1 MNPAQTENLPDV
13 ASHPA
18 GGPPLE
24 PPSEELSPSPL
35 KKFLPFIIV
44 GIFLIVGLSGLLVLS
59 AAKSS
64 QKKAVPTPSPRPTA
78 TPFPAPTIPLV
89 TRAATSS
96 STINIPV
103 KIGRLAFIRNGDIYN
118 SDLATFSLLVKNAT
132 PAGDKLSWSPMG
144 NFLAWRP
151 KTPTATPSTLAVYNR
166 SKQTSAYIKPSTSPY
181 SELIDYAWSA
191 DEVNVAVLSHDSFFN
206 ISLYHSATLSS
217 RLNLYNS
224 NLPIKQI
231 FWPEE
236 RKIIFLTNEGINSLE
251 FKNASP
257 AASLLIN
264 NSSIMN
270 MMLSPNG
277 KEVLYSVGNNKKSD
291 LYLVDIDGGNNRLI
305 PPVPAK
311 VDMGTTNLSPTVLN
325 NGFIPYAVFFP
336 DGNRLLVGYHYL
348 LPNLPLVGI
357 YNLKENSFVAVA
369 PFILYKGD
377 LMVDD
382 LRLLGD
388 RVSNNAEGIPT
399 WQISLF
405 TLEDNSKLGLIRV
418 IPDASSPAFYG
429 RDISPSGNSF

>member
-1 MNPAQTENLPDV
+1 MDQYPAQVEDSQSTIPPSE
-13 ASHPA
+13 
-18 GGPPLE
+18 PPLE
-24 PPSEELSPSPL
+24 IPPSPF

-44 GIFLIVGLSGLLVLS
+44 GTVLLILLSGILVLS
-59 AAKSS
+59 IGKSS
-64 QKKAVPTPSPRPTA
+64 TKNIVPTPSPRPTA

-96 STINIPV
+96 STINTPV
-103 KIGRLAFIRNGDIYN
+103 KIGRLSFIRNGDIYN

-151 KTPTATPSTLAVYNR
+151 KTPTATPSALVVYNR
-166 SKQTSAYIKPSTSPY
+166 SKQTSTYIKPSTSPY

-191 DEVNVAVLSHDSFFN
+191 DEVDVAVLSHDSFFN
-206 ISLYHSATLSS
+206 ISLYHSATPTSA
-217 RLNLYNS
+217 LNLYNS
-224 NLPIKQI
+224 NLPIKQV
-231 FWPEE
+231 FWPEG
-236 RKIIFLTNEGINSLE
+236 RKIIFLTNEGINSIE

-270 MMLSPNG
+270 MILSPNG
-277 KEVLYSVGNNKKSD
+277 KEVLYSVGDDKKND
-291 LYLVDIDGGNNRLI
+291 LYLVNTDGSNNRLI
-305 PPVPAK
+305 PPMPAK
-311 VDMGTTNLSPTVLN
+311 IDMGTTNLPATTLN

-336 DGNRLLVGYHYL
+336 DGNRLLVGYHY

-369 PFILYKGD
+369 PFILYKSD

-388 RVSNNAEGIPT
+388 RVGTTAEGIPT

-405 TLEDNSKLGLIRV
+405 TLEDNSKLGLIRA
-418 IPDASSPAFYG
+418 IPNASSPAFYG
-429 RDISPSGNSF
+429 RDILPSGNMF

>member
-1 MNPAQTENLPDV
+1 MNPAQAENLPDV
-13 ASHPA
+13 TSPPV

-24 PPSEELSPSPL
+24 PPSEELPPSPL

-44 GIFLIVGLSGLLVLS
+44 SILLIVGLSGLLVLS

-89 TRAATSS
+89 TKAATSS

-103 KIGRLAFIRNGDIYN
+103 KIGRLSFIRDGDIYN

-151 KTPTATPSTLAVYNR
+151 KTPTATPSALVVYNR
-166 SKQTSAYIKPSTSPY
+166 SKQTSTYIKPSTSSY
-181 SELIDYAWSA
+181 SELIDYAWSV

-206 ISLYHSATLSS
+206 ISLYQSTTLSS

-257 AASLLIN
+257 AASLLLN
-264 NSSIMN
+264 NSSIVN
-270 MMLSPNG
+270 MMLSSNG
-277 KEVLYSVGNNKKSD
+277 KEILYSVGNDKKSD
-291 LYLVDIDGGNNRLI
+291 LYLVKTDGSNNHLI
-305 PPVPAK
+305 PPVPPK
-311 VDMGTTNLSPTVLN
+311 VDMGTTNLPPTILN

-348 LPNLPLVGI
+348 PNLPLVGI
-357 YNLKENSFVAVA
+357 YNLKENSFVAIA
-369 PFILYKGD
+369 PFILYKSD
-377 LMVDD
+377 VMIDD
-382 LRLLGD
+382 LRLLGN
-388 RVSNNAEGIPT
+388 RVSNNAEGIST

-418 IPDASSPAFYG
+418 IPNASSPAFYG
-429 RDISPSGNSF
+429 RDILPSGNTF

>member
-1 MNPAQTENLPDV
+1 MNPAQAENLPDV
-13 ASHPA
+13 ASPPV

-24 PPSEELSPSPL
+24 PPSEELPPSPL

-44 GIFLIVGLSGLLVLS
+44 SIFLIVGLSGLLVLS

-89 TRAATSS
+89 TKAATSS

-103 KIGRLAFIRNGDIYN
+103 KIGRLSFIKDGDIYN
-118 SDLATFSLLVKNAT
+118 SDLATFSLMVKNAT
-132 PAGDKLSWSPMG
+132 SAGDKLSWSPMG

-151 KTPTATPSTLAVYNR
+151 KTPTATPSALVVYNR
-166 SKQTSAYIKPSTSPY
+166 SKQTSTYIKPSTSSY

-206 ISLYHSATLSS
+206 ISLYQSATLSS

-231 FWPEE
+231 FWPEG

-257 AASLLIN
+257 AASLLLN

-270 MMLSPNG
+270 MMLSPNS
-277 KEVLYSVGNNKKSD
+277 KEVLYSVGNDKKSD
-291 LYLVDIDGGNNRLI
+291 LYLVNTDGSNNHLI
-305 PPVPAK
+305 PPVPPK
-311 VDMGTTNLSPTVLN
+311 VDMGTTNLPPTILN

-336 DGNRLLVGYHYL
+336 DGNSLLVGYHY

-357 YNLKENSFVAVA
+357 YNLKEDSFVAIA
-369 PFILYKGD
+369 PFILYKSD
-377 LMVDD
+377 VMIDD
-382 LRLLGD
+382 LRLLGN

-418 IPDASSPAFYG
+418 IPSASSPAFYG
-429 RDISPSGNSF
+429 RDILPSGNIF